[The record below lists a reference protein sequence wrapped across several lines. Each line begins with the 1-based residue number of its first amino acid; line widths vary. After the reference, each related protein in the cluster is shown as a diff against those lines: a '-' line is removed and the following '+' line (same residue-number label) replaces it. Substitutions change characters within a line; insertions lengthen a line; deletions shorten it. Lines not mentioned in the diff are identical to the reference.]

1 MQKTHEALLQG
12 VIAVLVI
19 LFICFITFYMCKRYN
34 DNFAIVQSNLD
45 GKKYHVR
52 ADPSELLQKETADYL
67 AKLSERINKLV
78 NYMYDKKL
86 PNEEISK
93 RLANRWRNCTLK
105 ETSQGEKSAAYTV
118 NKGDEMR
125 ICVRTGNK
133 LEDINTSMF
142 VLLHELAHLMSNSY
156 GHNAEFKE
164 NFSYIVH
171 LASAI
176 GTYKPQDFGGAP
188 VNYCGN
194 VVTIHSTPCSDGMC
208 EETSIPTDK
217 PYGPL
222 F

>member
-1 MQKTHEALLQG
+1 MKTQEAVLQG
-12 VIAVLVI
+12 ILAVLII
-19 LFICFITFYMCKRYN
+19 LFVFFVTWYGCKKYN
-34 DNFAIVQSNLD
+34 DNFSIVQSNLD
-45 GKKYHVR
+45 GKKYYVR
-52 ADPSELLQKETADYL
+52 ADPSEELQRETADYL

-93 RLANRWRNCTLK
+93 RLAVRWRSCTLK

-125 ICVRTGNK
+125 ICVRSEGK

-176 GTYKPQDFGGAP
+176 GTYRPQDFGGAP

-194 VVTIHSTPCSDGMC
+194 VVTIHSTPCSDGLC
-208 EETSIPTDK
+208 EETTIPTDK

-222 F
+222 I